1 MNSHRSQA
9 ICRAIVFK
17 RDKGVC
23 ALCGLDT
30 EAVRKELEAM
40 KEALGAEDFV
50 VFRAAYL
57 TARGL
62 PTANK
67 SYWIAD
73 HYPIPFTMGGPNVAS
88 NLRTLCTRPACV
100 SAGAPLKM
108 LAKLSRIKA
117 RPLLKT
123 SVKR

>member
-1 MNSHRSQA
+1 MSSHRSQA

-17 RDKGVC
+17 RDRGCC
-23 ALCGLDT
+23 AICGLDT

-40 KEALGAEDFV
+40 KEAMDPEDFV
-50 VFRAAYL
+50 TFREVYL

-67 SYWIAD
+67 SLWVAD
-73 HYPIPFTMGGPNVAS
+73 HYPIPFTMGGLNVAS
-88 NLRTLCTRPACV
+88 NLRTICTRPACV

-108 LAKLSRIKA
+108 LAKLSRIKS